1 MTDAGLTPTQQP
13 PLSPQASLEIDT
25 DPVSTLWDQ
34 LFEHQSIRDQFIRAV
49 RRFAD
54 GRTVPECY
62 DVLEE
67 QNVPYWLRSRIL
79 EVARGNR
86 RDAWRLAA
94 DLVPKLGQGHASL
107 EDLFAT
113 AQFFTDY
120 LPDDQPSTLAVTINR
135 EFEDTP
141 RRKRE
146 PICRLLAVLATGFD
160 ARIIATGRT
169 QHWLAQHHR
178 EDLPGV
184 SEWRETH
191 HPAGDRVDD
200 ALEAL
205 DPDGR
210 KVELLRQLEDEPAQ
224 TLSRHALRAM
234 HDVDRSRISQLLVS
248 EQDSLTELGLVAEF
262 GPADDRTVELLE
274 AGRQLLEQLDTQY
287 GRHQVLSE
295 AVSNTGT
302 SSQQCRG
309 PNNPYASHSRK
320 PPVTA

>member
-1 MTDAGLTPTQQP
+1 MTDVGLTPTQQP
-13 PLSPQASLEIDT
+13 PLSPQASLAIAT
-25 DPVSTLWDQ
+25 DPVSALWDQ
-34 LFEHQSIRDQFIRAV
+34 LFAHQSIRDQFIRAV

-62 DVLEE
+62 DALEE
-67 QNVPYWLRSRIL
+67 QNVPYWFRSRIL

-113 AQFFTDY
+113 AQFFADHV
-120 LPDDQPSTLAVTINR
+120 PDDQPPTLAVTIDR
-135 EFEDTP
+135 AFETAP

-146 PICRLLAVLATGFD
+146 TICRLLAVLATGFD
-160 ARIIATGRT
+160 VRVIATGRT

-191 HPAGDRVDD
+191 HPSRDRVDD

-210 KVELLRQLEDEPAQ
+210 KVELLRQLADEPAQ
-224 TLSRHALRAM
+224 TLVSTRVAGDARRRSQPDLATARLRN
-234 HDVDRSRISQLLVS
+234 
-248 EQDSLTELGLVAEF
+248 ELAH
-262 GPADDRTVELLE
+262 RTWT
-274 AGRQLLEQLDTQY
+274 GR
-287 GRHQVLSE
+287 
-295 AVSNTGT
+295 
-302 SSQQCRG
+302 
-309 PNNPYASHSRK
+309 
-320 PPVTA
+320 